1 VKEFEPGGHSAVI
14 VLRLL
19 APIAMIAALA
29 ARADACPPAVA
40 LTGDAGLVESVG
52 GLLAARGIAA
62 ATPACPAVHARLA
75 RDGAAVVVGIERTGD
90 APVERRV
97 SEAATAAT
105 VIESWT
111 RTDDEASLLA
121 PHAVAVEEHETIAP
135 PVATS
140 TPTVR
145 GVQLFANAVAARA
158 SDDTDWG
165 GVQLGMCINLG
176 ALCAATRLRF
186 SRVLHGPG
194 VWSTGVHR
202 ESVELMVGL
211 DVPIELGRFVLTPGF
226 AAGMGKMHTG
236 SDDMPHGETAGLRAD
251 IHATLTIPIT
261 HRWSIDVS
269 LTGDLTQ
276 KVHVETQ
283 QGMTLPD
290 EPRGLVWGGVGV
302 RYGGL

>member
-1 VKEFEPGGHSAVI
+1 MKEFEPGGNSAVI

-19 APIAMIAALA
+19 APIVMVAALA

-40 LTGDAGLVESVG
+40 LTGDAGLVASVG
-52 GLLAARGIAA
+52 DLLAAHGIAG

-75 RDGAAVVVGIERTGD
+75 RDGGAVVVGIERTGEQ
-90 APVERRV
+90 PVERRV
-97 SEAATAAT
+97 SEVATAAT

-111 RTDDEASLLA
+111 RTDDETSLLA
-121 PHAVAVEEHETIAP
+121 PHAVAAEEHETIAA

-165 GVQLGMCINLG
+165 GIQLGMCINLG
-176 ALCAATRLRF
+176 ALCAATRVRF
-186 SRVLHGPG
+186 SRVLHAPDAWG
-194 VWSTGVHR
+194 TGVHR

-211 DVPIELGRFVLTPGF
+211 DVPIQLGRFVLTPGF

-236 SDDMPHGETAGLRAD
+236 SDDMSQGETAGLRAD
-251 IHATLTIPIT
+251 MHATLTIPLT
-261 HRWSIDVS
+261 RRWSLDVS

-276 KVHVETQ
+276 KVHVESK
-283 QGMTLPD
+283 MPLPD
-290 EPRGLVWGGVGV
+290 EPRGLLWGGIGV